1 MQNIAFDRLVSIPLK
16 NRDSHLSRPPSDAAN
31 SFFFSLGPKGALER
45 LMTEVGGGDW
55 KGGGDADEKLKG
67 KGGGSGRGF
76 FLQGRIIPHY
86 ILCKK
91 NL

>member
-1 MQNIAFDRLVSIPLK
+1 MQNIAFDRLVSIRLK
-16 NRDSHLSRPPSDAAN
+16 SKDSHLSRPPSDAAN

-55 KGGGDADEKLKG
+55 KGGGTPTKNGQARGEEGVAVSSYKG
-67 KGGGSGRGF
+67 ELS
-76 FLQGRIIPHY
+76 RITSFA
-86 ILCKK
+86 K